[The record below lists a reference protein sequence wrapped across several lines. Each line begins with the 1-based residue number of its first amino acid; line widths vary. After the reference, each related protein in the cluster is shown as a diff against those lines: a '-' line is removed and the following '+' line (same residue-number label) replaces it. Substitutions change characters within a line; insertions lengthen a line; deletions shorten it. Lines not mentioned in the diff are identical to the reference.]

1 MMTWWHNDSPT
12 LLSNNQHNIWWK
24 QPNIR
29 MIIPVRCFTC
39 GKVIGNKYD
48 SYIEMLNA
56 EYSERD
62 ALDELGLR
70 RYCCRRMVL
79 THVDLIQKL
88 LLYNSECYDICY
100 LMKCLSNK
108 SSTYSSI
115 ITNHSSHDCLALQQ
129 RGASGQQEN
138 WGNGTSNDSK
148 FSMKCL
154 AALCIPLHVSLSNYY
169 HMTSILE
176 PVSFEWNVKPLTVQH
191 VVHWNSRRLTVR
203 RSYLEGLVRSFCL
216 QPNRVRIDHFASK
229 L

>member
-1 MMTWWHNDSPT
+1 
-12 LLSNNQHNIWWK
+12 
-24 QPNIR
+24 

-88 LLYNSECYDICY
+88 LLYNSKCHDICY
-100 LMKCLSNK
+100 LMKSLSNK
-108 SSTYSSI
+108 SPTYSSI
-115 ITNHSSHDCLALQQ
+115 ITNHSSHNYLALQQ

-148 FSMKCL
+148 FLVKYL
-154 AALCIPLHVSLSNYY
+154 VALCIPLTCFFVQLLSYDIY
-169 HMTSILE
+169 LGTCEFWMECQAIDRPTCSPLKLKKIDPTTDEFETTRQIFLFKVE
-176 PVSFEWNVKPLTVQH
+176 PCQNP
-191 VVHWNSRRLTVR
+191 
-203 RSYLEGLVRSFCL
+203 SFCFQTVVFEEDATCTCKYYL
-216 QPNRVRIDHFASK
+216 
-229 L
+229 